1 MKFKLLLLLTMACFS
16 FDCQGQQEVNRLKGT
31 WKVEKKEKF
40 EVWRQE
46 GVNLVGESYTINN
59 GERHVLETL
68 LIKNEDGKIIFEAT
82 VPDQNEGATIPFV
95 LNDEKVDVL
104 SFENPEHDFPTQI
117 IYEFINENRLLIKVQ
132 GADGKG
138 FSFYMDKQ

>member
-1 MKFKLLLLLTMACFS
+1 MKFKLLLMLTLTCFA
-16 FDCQGQQEVNRLKGT
+16 FDCQGQHEVNRIKGT
-31 WKVEKKEKF
+31 WKVEGKEKF

-46 GVNLVGESYTINN
+46 GVNLVGESYTINY
-59 GERHVLETL
+59 GERHMLEML

-82 VPDQNEGATIPFV
+82 VPNQNEGATIPFV

-117 IYEFINENRLLIKVQ
+117 IYEFINKNRLLIKVQ
-132 GADGKG
+132 GADGQG
-138 FSFYMDKQ
+138 FSFYMDRL